1 MVISHWSV
9 VIGQWGVGIWILRL
23 GVGGFWVGMV
33 GLGPHLASDPYDA
46 VRILMM
52 LSGQALILHPDE
64 LPPRPD
70 RLPLPQGAPTMRQ
83 GAVV

>member
-1 MVISHWSV
+1 
-9 VIGQWGVGIWILRL
+9 
-23 GVGGFWVGMV
+23 MV